1 MKRILTFTLFILLT
15 AFSFAQTK
23 TATITGK
30 IVEGTGKPLPLATV
44 TLLKAKDSTL
54 AKTAITNNN
63 GVFTIVGVS
72 ANAYF
77 ISATSVGHQKNSS
90 PVFNIAEGQ
99 DFTASTVALSQSN
112 TSLTEVTVQA
122 KKPMIEVRADKT
134 VFNVESSINATGSNA
149 FELLQKSPGVSIDKD
164 DNISMQGKNGVKI
177 YIDGKPTQMSGADLA
192 AYLRSINSADM
203 ESIEMITN
211 PSAKY
216 DASGNAG
223 IINIR
228 LKKNKNY
235 GANGNFS
242 TGVGFGHTPKL
253 NNSLSLNYR
262 NKKINLFS
270 NYSNNFGKN
279 RFNLDLYRIQK
290 DSLYDQHSVNINNN
304 QTHNVKAGMD
314 YFLNAKNT
322 IGVMVTANFND
333 NTGTSN
339 GATLI
344 SPNSTKIPIKT
355 LYATNRIPGTRTN
368 IDYNLN
374 YRYADSKARE
384 LNIDADYITFRRKG
398 NSYQPNWYRAFGTE
412 VLLDEKIYRNNTPT
426 DIDIYTFK
434 VDYEMPFQKGKLGFG
449 GKYSDTKTKN
459 TFDFY
464 NVYGGQDVKDI
475 YRSNKFN
482 YDENV
487 NALYVNYNRPLSKKV
502 TMQAGVRMENTQSE
516 GDLISAVQQPDNN
529 VKRQYT
535 NFFPSGAL
543 TYAVNQKNSLNL
555 SYSRRIDRPNYQDLN
570 PFEDKL
576 DELTYRKG
584 NAFLR
589 PQYTNAFQLSH
600 TFKYRYV
607 TSLGY
612 SHIKDY
618 FAQIIDTTGNKSFLT
633 QKNLA
638 EQNIYSLNFSAPIT
652 ITKWWN
658 AFATFNGYHSAYKAD
673 FGAGKIININ
683 VDAFS
688 IYTQQTF
695 SVKKGPTFELSGFYN
710 SPTVWGG
717 TFKSKG
723 LGFVDI
729 GVQQQVFKKA
739 GTIKISYTD
748 IFKTLH
754 WRGISDYAGSY
765 IDVRGHFESNQLK
778 VNFSYRF
785 GKSEVKA
792 ARQRKIAADEESKR
806 LNQSGGIGG
815 GGQ

>member
-1 MKRILTFTLFILLT
+1 MKALQIFTLFILLS
-15 AFSFAQTK
+15 AISFAQTK
-23 TATITGK
+23 PATITGK
-30 IVEGTGKPLPLATV
+30 ITESAGKPLPLATV
-44 TLLKAKDSTL
+44 TLLKAKDSAL
-54 AKTAITNNN
+54 VKTAITNNSGDFN
-63 GVFTIVGVS
+63 MTNVKPDT
-72 ANAYF
+72 YF
-77 ISATSVGHQKNSS
+77 ISATSVGHTKNSTS
-90 PVFNIAEGQ
+90 VFNIAEGQ
-99 DFTASTVALSQSN
+99 DFTSSPVVLSQSS
-112 TSLTEVTVQA
+112 TSLTEVSVQA

-134 VFNVESSINATGSNA
+134 IFNVESSINATGSNA

-177 YIDGKPTQMSGADLA
+177 YIDGKPTQMGGADLA
-192 AYLRSINSADM
+192 AYLRSINSADI

-223 IINIR
+223 IINVR

-242 TGVGFGHTPKL
+242 TGVNFGQTPKL

-279 RFNLDLYRIQK
+279 HFNLDLYRRQK
-290 DSLYDQHSVNINNN
+290 DTIYEQQAVNINDNK
-304 QTHNVKAGMD
+304 THNIKAGLD

-322 IGVMVTANFND
+322 IGVMVTANFNN
-333 NTGTSN
+333 NTGSN
-339 GATLI
+339 NSHTLI
-344 SPNSTKIPIKT
+344 SPKNDAPIKI
-355 LYATNRIPGTRTN
+355 LYASNRTPGTRNN
-368 IDYNLN
+368 IDYNVN
-374 YRYADSKARE
+374 YRYADTKGSE
-384 LNIDADYITFRRKG
+384 LNVDADLVTFRRRG
-398 NSYQPNWYRAFGTE
+398 TSYQPNWYRTPTTDI
-412 VLLDEKIYRNNTPT
+412 LLDERIYRNNTPT
-426 DIDIYTFK
+426 DIDIYTVK
-434 VDYEMPFQKGKLGFG
+434 IDYEKPFYKGKLGFG
-449 GKYSDTKTKN
+449 GKYADTKTKN

-464 NVYGGQDVKDI
+464 NVYAGNDVKDI
-475 YRSNKFN
+475 TRSNKFN
-482 YDENV
+482 YDENID
-487 NALYVNYNRPLSKKV
+487 ALYVNYNRPLSKK
-502 TMQAGVRMENTQSE
+502 TTIQAGVRMENTKSE
-516 GDLISAVQQPDNN
+516 GNLISAVAQSDNN

-543 TYAVNQKNSLNL
+543 TYALNQKNSFNL

-607 TSLGY
+607 TSIGY
-612 SHIKDY
+612 SHIRDY
-618 FAQIIDTTGNKSFLT
+618 FAQIIDTTANKSFIT

-638 EQNIYSLNFSAPIT
+638 EQNIFSLNFSAPVT

-658 AFATFNGYHSAYKAD
+658 AFATFNGYHSAYKAHFED
-673 FGAGKIININ
+673 GKVVDIN

-688 IYTQQTF
+688 IYAQQTF
-695 SVKKGPTFELSGFYN
+695 SLKKGPSFELSGFYN

-717 TFKSKG
+717 TFKSKA
-723 LGFVDI
+723 LGFVDV
-729 GVQQQVFKKA
+729 GVQQVILKKA
-739 GTIKISYTD
+739 GTIKVSYTD

-754 WRGISDYAGSY
+754 WRGISDFGGSY
-765 IDVRGHFESNQLK
+765 IDVRGHFEASQLK

-785 GKSEVKA
+785 GNSQVKA
-792 ARQRKIAADEESKR
+792 ARQRKAAADEESKR

-815 GGQ
+815 Q